1 MDKYYGLKYY
11 DSLVTFLFSQSR
23 EEHAKDAT
31 NNLIIVEHE
40 GKYIFTFIDH
50 LLLAT
55 TTSFTPEQA
64 SEVFGFD
71 IEKAIKRHR
80 RIEEW
85 QLHEL
90 YEYCAK
96 NNMLCYVYDILTQ
109 KIKEFEGEN
118 LL

>member
-31 NNLIIVEHE
+31 NNLKV
-40 GKYIFTFIDH
+40 KYGWSATVPFIDH